1 MVLLEENVV
10 SATKYVPL
18 ASALKRY
25 GYHAVVSADKL
36 TVEGSNFAVTD
47 SVDQINFS
55 GDMILLPALESQ
67 DTLKGMII
75 GIISPKLSS
84 KAAIVNFV
92 GSMGIK
98 NNLKGYY
105 YLITAISLA
114 VQDPSLLNK
123 VTYALYSAV
132 AKVHGVDQHCVERNI
147 RSAINSAYQNDPD
160 RICCVFH
167 DYFSKPYSSKIITLT
182 VDSILNN
189 IKL

>member
-1 MVLLEENVV
+1 MVLLEEKVV
-10 SATKYVPL
+10 SAAQYVPL
-18 ASALKRY
+18 ASTIKRY
-25 GYHAVVSADKL
+25 GYHAVVSEDKL
-36 TVEGSNFAVTD
+36 TVEGFNFAVTD

-55 GDMILLPALESQ
+55 EDMILLPASESQ

-84 KAAIVNFV
+84 ETTIVNFV
-92 GSMGIK
+92 RSMGIRT
-98 NNLKGYY
+98 NLKGYY
-105 YLITAISLA
+105 FLITAISLA

-123 VTYALYSAV
+123 VTYTLYPAV
-132 AKVHGVDQHCVERNI
+132 AKVHDVDRHCVERNI

-167 DYFSKPYSSKIITLT
+167 NRLSKPYPSEIITLAA
-182 VDSILNN
+182 DSILNN